1 MIGKTDSKKPNQK
14 EQIHLT
20 NIGRDKIVNIREES
34 IEQKAFKM
42 DKISKSKVHLFL
54 KVVRI

>member
-34 IEQKAFKM
+34 IE
-42 DKISKSKVHLFL
+42 
-54 KVVRI
+54 